1 MAKLS
6 NFVPSTNGLHYANF
20 WPNEPDLKI
29 TYRGNNIPI
38 GNASNGLCGGM
49 AFVVRDLFE
58 AHRLPPATTTN
69 PAGDTPAFNYIVKRL
84 FDSFNIPVT
93 VAQYFEWMNLPTH
106 DTEFGPSGTS
116 HLTIEDEMPKL
127 RATIDSGHPCPL
139 ALVCIHSAN
148 PMDMGQNHQVLA
160 YGYEDQ
166 GSMTTV
172 WVYDSNH
179 PDDDGVTIT
188 FDHTNPT
195 HTTTFNYSTN
205 DHTVLG
211 FFTVPYTA
219 SDPSSVFEDGTTQP
233 PGWQTPAA
241 NAVVNGNVELVFEP
255 FADVDAVSFSA
266 YYATNPADIST
277 VGWHAIGAGTRQANG
292 TFTLSWNSASICDQ
306 GNAGW
311 GTVNLAAGSA
321 KQGTPVPPTCYRLV
335 STKNGVTY
343 TPPKELLCG
352 YSPKPIPVGKR
363 VTATITAKDRA
374 TGADVAGTVA
384 VALDGQRQYSG
395 PANRPFELTFMAREV
410 VAAGV
415 AGHAPGGGA
424 GRVVYP
430 VVTVTA
436 AGYPSVAVPVIFEGV

>member
-1 MAKLS
+1 VAKLS

-20 WPNEPDLKI
+20 WPNEPDLKVPI
-29 TYRGNNIPI
+29 PGGTIPI

-69 PAGDTPAFNYIVKRL
+69 PSGDSPAFNYIVKRL
-84 FDSFNIPVT
+84 FDSFNIPGG

-106 DTEFGPSGTS
+106 DTMIGPSGTS
-116 HLTIEDEMPKL
+116 HRTIEDEMPKL
-127 RATIDSGHPCPL
+127 RATIDSGHPCPIG
-139 ALVCIHSAN
+139 LVCIHSAN

-166 GSMTTV
+166 GPTTTV

-179 PDDDGVTIT
+179 PDANDVTIA
-188 FDHTNPT
+188 FDHTNPA
-195 HTTTFNYSTN
+195 HTTTFTYSTG

-219 SDPSSVFEDGTTQP
+219 SDPSSLFEDGTTPP
-233 PGWQTPAA
+233 PGWQSPQPS
-241 NAVVNGNVELVFEP
+241 AVVSGSVQLVFQP
-255 FADVDAVSFSA
+255 FPDVDTVSFSA
-266 YYATNPADIST
+266 YYAANPANVAT
-277 VGWHAIGAGTRQANG
+277 VGWHAIGNGTRQPNG

-321 KQGTPVPPTCYRLV
+321 KQGTPVNPTCYRLV
-335 STKNGVTY
+335 STKNGVAY
-343 TPPKELLCG
+343 AAPKALACG
-352 YSPKPIPVGKR
+352 YSPRPIPLGKP
-363 VTATITAKDRA
+363 VTATVTAKDEA
-374 TGADVAGTVA
+374 TGAAVAATVTVA
-384 VALDGQRQYSG
+384 LEGQRQYSG
-395 PANRPFELTFMAREV
+395 PANQPFQHTFTAKTMIP
-410 VAAGV
+410 AG
-415 AGHAPGGGA
+415 AGHAPEGA

-436 AGYPSVAVPVIFEGV
+436 PGYPAVSVPVIFEGI